1 MNEVSLTF
9 TIWLSWGLVGLI
21 MGYMVARLTKP
32 KGLLW
37 ANVLVG
43 ILAAIGGGW
52 CFVYLFGA
60 TEKMVYASLLVAL
73 GVSVLFLWILS
84 KLKGKSR

>member
-1 MNEVSLTF
+1 MGAC
-9 TIWLSWGLVGLI
+9 WPDYGLYGGSPYKTQGI
-21 MGYMVARLTKP
+21 
-32 KGLLW
+32 LW

>member
-52 CFVYLFGA
+52 CFVYLFGV

>member
-60 TEKMVYASLLVAL
+60 TEKWYMHRCS
-73 GVSVLFLWILS
+73 WH
-84 KLKGKSR
+84 